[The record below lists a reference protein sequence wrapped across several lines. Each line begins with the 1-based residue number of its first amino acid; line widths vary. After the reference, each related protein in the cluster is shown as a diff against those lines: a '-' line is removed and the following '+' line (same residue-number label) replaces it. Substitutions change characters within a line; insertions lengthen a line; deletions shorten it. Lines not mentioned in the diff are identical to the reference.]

1 MHMFTGVIT
10 QGPSNVTYFPGDPD
24 IRLTCTV
31 SSGVPAWVINGTA
44 FLLSQFDDPT
54 NNPNVPPGH
63 SRMGTDIIIEAPPA
77 NNTVYTCVVDVSVN
91 ESFQSDPAFV
101 YVAGE

>member
-1 MHMFTGVIT
+1 MYLCVGAIT

-31 SSGVPAWVINGTA
+31 TSGVPAWVINGTVV
-44 FLLSQFDDPT
+44 LLTQLDNPANF
-54 NNPNVPPGH
+54 PNVPPGH
-63 SRMGTDIIIEAPPA
+63 SRIGSDIIIEAPPA
-77 NNTVYTCVVDVSVN
+77 NSTVYVCLVEISLN